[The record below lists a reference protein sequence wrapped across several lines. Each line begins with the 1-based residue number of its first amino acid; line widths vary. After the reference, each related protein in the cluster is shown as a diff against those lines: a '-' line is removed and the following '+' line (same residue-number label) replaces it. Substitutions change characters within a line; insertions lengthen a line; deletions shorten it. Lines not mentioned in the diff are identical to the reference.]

1 MRGFLWSSVSNFV
14 LDIFPSPGRFMPSIL
29 WSIEGLSGQVKGVKL
44 PATVQLQDP
53 DAYHPPPPP
62 PPN

>member
-1 MRGFLWSSVSNFV
+1 
-14 LDIFPSPGRFMPSIL
+14 MPSIL

-53 DAYHPPPPP
+53 DAYHPPPPHP
-62 PPN
+62 ADICIQTFSWFTGTVA

>member
-1 MRGFLWSSVSNFV
+1 
-14 LDIFPSPGRFMPSIL
+14 MPSIL

-53 DAYHPPPPP
+53 DAYHPPPPTQLISVSKP
-62 PPN
+62 FLGLQGQYIA